1 MGHATKRRWVGS
13 KWAGTERRIRM
24 SSQISG
30 EEGALPDLQT
40 LVERLG
46 KTDS

>member
-1 MGHATKRRWVGS
+1 MGSR
-13 KWAGTERRIRM
+13 WAGTERRISM

-30 EEGALPDLQT
+30 EERALPDMQT